1 MGCALPLGLCRYDV
15 DSCFTTFF
23 LDDHWAMGLGVMMF
37 FFYGGFI
44 FEIARRLFSWN
55 SVVSF
60 YISFFFCLYF
70 LKFTI

>member
-23 LDDHWAMGLGVMMF
+23 LDDRWAMGLGVMMP
-37 FFYGGFI
+37 FYGGFI

-60 YISFFFCLYF
+60 SMLFFLGVV
-70 LKFTI
+70 